1 VKKTKKSK
9 LRSQL
14 KKTAVTLAATRTAMK
29 RQFSE
34 RKFAKYARAT
44 REQRGL
50 SLRQTAQ
57 KAGITLARVVA
68 IENGINRLSVPQL
81 CALAH
86 AFHFKS
92 GGEMLLHYERQ
103 SKLAERKAPKAKRS
117 PAAAA
122 DTSSTGA

>member
-1 VKKTKKSK
+1 MKSNKSK
-9 LRSQL
+9 LRRQL
-14 KKTAVTLAATRTAMK
+14 KKTAVTLAATRNAMK
-29 RQFSE
+29 RVFSE
-34 RKFAKYARAT
+34 RKFAKFARAT

-50 SLRQTAQ
+50 SLRQTAR

-92 GGEMLLHYERQ
+92 GGEMLVHFERQ
-103 SKLAERKAPKAKRS
+103 SKLVERKATKKTS
-117 PAAAA
+117 KAAAVPVEA
-122 DTSSTGA
+122 TA

>member
-1 VKKTKKSK
+1 MKKPKKSK
-9 LRSQL
+9 LRQQL
-14 KKTAVTLAATRTAMK
+14 KKTAVTLASTRSAMK
-29 RQFSE
+29 RVFSE
-34 RKFAKYARAT
+34 RKFAKFARAT

-50 SLRQTAQ
+50 SLRQTAR

-92 GGEMLLHYERQ
+92 GGEMLVHFERQ
-103 SKLAERKAPKAKRS
+103 SKLVERKATKKTS
-117 PAAAA
+117 KAAATPVEA
-122 DTSSTGA
+122 TA